1 MEIIGI
7 MSGTSLDGCD
17 IAHVKFTNKNGVIQS
32 SILNSITFPYKS
44 TILTKLKKSINLNAL
59 EISYLNIE
67 LGFFFGECVNNFI
80 KKNQIIR
87 KNIKAIACHGHT
99 VFHQPQKKLTLQIGC
114 GQTIAHI
121 TKIDT
126 INDFRTRDVLAGGQ
140 GAPLVPIG
148 DFYLFKH
155 LADGFLNIGGFCNI
169 SFKKADQIVAFDIC
183 PGNLPLNK
191 IANKLKLDFDKNGE
205 IAKSGSIIDSVLSE
219 MNDLKYYKENS
230 PKSLGVE
237 WLEKNFYPSIE
248 KNVIIDST
256 SIPNVMATIVEH
268 ISYQITNIIN
278 NQNLNKILVT
288 GGGTKNTYLISKIKE
303 KTNAQIIIPE
313 IELIDFK
320 EAVIFAYMGYL
331 FLNNR
336 ANCLSS
342 VTGASHDVIG
352 GVMNKY

>member
-17 IAHVKFTNKNGVIQS
+17 IAHVKFTNKNGITRS
-32 SILNSITFPYKS
+32 SILNSITYPYKS
-44 TILTKLKKSINLNAL
+44 TLLNKLKKSTKLDAL

-67 LGFFFGECVNNFI
+67 LGDFFGECVNNFI

-114 GQTIAHI
+114 GQTIAQI

-126 INDFRTRDVLAGGQ
+126 INDFRTKDVLAGGQ

-148 DFYLFKH
+148 DFSLFKH

-169 SFKKADQIVAFDIC
+169 SFKKLDQIIAFDIC

-191 IANKLKLDFDKNGE
+191 IANKLKLDYDKNGE
-205 IAKSGSIIDSVLSE
+205 IAKSGAIIDSILFKL
-219 MNDLKYYKENS
+219 NDLNYYKENS

-237 WLEKNFYPSIE
+237 WLENNFYPLIDDY
-248 KNVIIDST
+248 VTIDSK
-256 SIPNVMATIVEH
+256 SISNIMSTMVEH
-268 ISYQITNIIN
+268 ISNQIANVIN
-278 NQNLNKILVT
+278 HQNLSKILIT
-288 GGGTKNTYLISKIKE
+288 GGGGKNTYLISKIKE

-313 IELIDFK
+313 IELIDYK
-320 EAVIFAYMGYL
+320 EAIIFAYMGYL
-331 FLNNR
+331 FLHDR
-336 ANCLSS
+336 VNCLSS